1 MIDLTTAQRRAA
13 LIAPAAAAGLLLSA
27 CGSGSG
33 YGSGP
38 AGGTSSSAGGA
49 EQIATATGEYGT
61 YLTADEGKAVYVWL
75 GDSGSTSN
83 CSSACASAWPP
94 VLTTGAP
101 TAGSGAVASDLGT
114 TKRSDGSMQVTYKGH
129 PLYYFAG
136 DSGSGQTNGQGNNGF
151 GAKWWLVSPAGTG
164 IMSSGSSGGASSSSG
179 GGGYGY

>member
-1 MIDLTTAQRRAA
+1 MIDLTSAQRRLT
-13 LIAPAAAAGLLLSA
+13 LIAPAAVAGLLLSA

-33 YGSGP
+33 YGSRP
-38 AGGTSSSAGGA
+38 AVSSSSAGGA
-49 EQIATATGEYGT
+49 AEQIATAKGEYGT
-61 YLTADEGKAVYVWL
+61 YLTGDDGKAVYLWL

-101 TAGSGAVASDLGT
+101 TAGAGAVAADLGT
-114 TKRSDGSMQVTYKGH
+114 TKRSDGSTQVTYKGH

-136 DSGSGQTNGQGNNGF
+136 DSASGQTNGQGTNGF
-151 GAKWWLVSPAGTG
+151 GAKWWLVSPAGVG
-164 IMSSGSSGGASSSSG
+164 ITSSDSSGGSSSSSG